1 MHDTLWSRQETTCPF
16 EHRHGGAMWTKRCAT
31 PGKAG
36 GFRYGS
42 RPRRLGGRFAA
53 FRSRLKAAFASLKR
67 LEELQLV

>member
-1 MHDTLWSRQETTCPF
+1 MKVIIGFVVVLL
-16 EHRHGGAMWTKRCAT
+16 ATKRCAT